1 MMETIARE
9 AQTLDAKT
17 VSVATILGNSRL
29 TIPHYQR
36 PYKWQQRHV
45 AQLLEDIQHFNDRSA
60 YRLGSLVLHENGDKL
75 EIVDGQQ
82 RSITL
87 ALILLAFINRD
98 QPAENLKLRQK
109 LEQIKDK
116 LFNPVLEHPLSRKNA
131 AENYRFIEQRIH
143 NLQEETI
150 LFLLEKCEFVQFT
163 LNDLSS
169 AFQFFDSQNARGKDL
184 DPHDLLKAFHL
195 RAFTDRDE
203 EAKEMAIQK
212 WENTDA
218 KKLAGLFQYF
228 LFRIKLWGNHRSARF
243 FTKSHVDLFKGVN
256 LDKTRQWPFTQMMR
270 MADVHTTSYNQELNR
285 KLDSQ
290 EMKFPFQ
297 LEMPVMNGRL
307 FFEMITHYLTQV
319 EQMWE
324 GVKTNIEQG
333 SHAAEIIE
341 ILENYPGRDRDGD
354 KYIRQL
360 FDAAL
365 LQYTDKFG
373 YSEIETVLCH
383 LFVWAYRLRLEMQ
396 RVQLATMDNHAFGEN
411 SYLHLIK
418 HALHPKEVTANP
430 YPLHI
435 DLRYDSTDA
444 LQKMMKKLLGEKIF
458 ENA

>member
-1 MMETIARE
+1 MSETIE
-9 AQTLDAKT
+9 KDIQTLDAKT
-17 VSVATILGNSRL
+17 VSVGAILADSRL

-60 YRLGSLVLHENGDKL
+60 YRLGSLVLHQNEGSL

-82 RSITL
+82 RTVTL
-87 ALILLAFINRD
+87 ALIIRAFINRE

-109 LEQIKDK
+109 LDQLKSK
-116 LFNPVLEHPLSRKNA
+116 LFNPVLEHPLSRKNVS
-131 AENYRFIEQRIH
+131 ENYRFIEQRIH

-163 LNDLSS
+163 LHDLSS

-195 RAFTDRDE
+195 RAFTGGDE
-203 EAKEMAIQK
+203 EAKELAIQK

-218 KKLAGLFQYF
+218 KKLTGLFQYY
-228 LFRIKLWGNHRSARF
+228 LFRIKSWGNHRSARF
-243 FTKSHVDLFKGVN
+243 FTKSHVDLFKGIDI
-256 LDKTRQWPFTQMMR
+256 DKSPQWPFTQMMR
-270 MADVHTTSYNQELNR
+270 MADVHTTAYNQELNR
-285 KLDSQ
+285 RLDSQ
-290 EMKFPFQ
+290 KMKFPFQ
-297 LEMPVMNGRL
+297 LEMPVVNGRL

-324 GVKTNIEQG
+324 SVKANIKQDSPG
-333 SHAAEIIE
+333 RDVIDT
-341 ILENYPGRDRDGD
+341 LENYPGRDRDGD

-373 YSEIETVLCH
+373 YSEIDTVLCH

-396 RVQLATMDNHAFGEN
+396 RVQLATMDNHAFDQG
-411 SYLHLIK
+411 SYLHIIK
-418 HALHPKEVTANP
+418 NALHPKEVTATP
-430 YPLHI
+430 YPMHI
-435 DLRYDSTDA
+435 DRRYPPTEA
-444 LQKMMKKLLGEKIF
+444 LQERMKKLLGDKIF